1 MRHVQ
6 QLVSNGILDVPAVG
20 TYPLAVTIDNLDF
33 TGAKNWSG
41 SAMMHMITTQYI
53 QISSER
59 SRPLPADFA
68 EGDLFDKLFSPELSD
83 NPALAAFGNGA
94 VKNIGLDA
102 SDDVDAGGAADGFG
116 DDDASEE
123 QIVSELLSQMYP
135 ELAVTPEQ
143 VVSKFHGTPIV
154 GKINNMDDMISV
166 VDAIK
171 VTVKIDKE
179 GVNTYRTHQILAGRP
194 GKLRD
199 ALADEEGVRA
209 PVRLGPAVAGRP
221 AHLSQ
226 LREDPAQPQQFQVDV
241 RASWHQIRA

>member
-68 EGDLFDKLFSPELSD
+68 ERSKARQLPTASTDTARGELFDKLFSPELSD

-154 GKINNMDDMISV
+154 GKINNMDD
-166 VDAIK
+166 
-171 VTVKIDKE
+171 VKCC
-179 GVNTYRTHQILAGRP
+179 GVC
-194 GKLRD
+194 
-199 ALADEEGVRA
+199 
-209 PVRLGPAVAGRP
+209 RP
-221 AHLSQ
+221 ACCCDRPRSRPA
-226 LREDPAQPQQFQVDV
+226 LRG
-241 RASWHQIRA
+241 RG